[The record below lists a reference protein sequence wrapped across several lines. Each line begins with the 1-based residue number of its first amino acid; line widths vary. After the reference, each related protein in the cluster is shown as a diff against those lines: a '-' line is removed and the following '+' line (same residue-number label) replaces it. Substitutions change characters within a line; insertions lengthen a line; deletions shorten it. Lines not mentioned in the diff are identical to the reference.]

1 MTYGERGSMTSL
13 NSPDR
18 DSIQINDV
26 CFPMRNSASM
36 SDIRTRRDSSNSFK
50 TAYTSHGVF
59 SNALKQLWI
68 IEICT

>member
-1 MTYGERGSMTSL
+1 MSYGERGSMNSL
-13 NSPDR
+13 NSSPDR

-36 SDIRTRRDSSNSFK
+36 SDIVTRRDSSNSFK

-59 SNALKQLWI
+59 
-68 IEICT
+68 